1 METRG
6 LFFANPPQVPFNKAL
21 PMLNT
26 ALLIN
31 LLGFSVGIALYSLL
45 LAMVFSH
52 RRTGDRPSFD
62 RLLALTGVLGLTWN
76 LGEFI
81 VFVLKDFGFA
91 PASPWLLALPYSA
104 LGFLPSVVVHSTW
117 KSAESARE
125 PLRYLT
131 VAAYFLSA
139 FAAALNLLAAAGN
152 DAVPSRLSL
161 RVLSFGALAILAGLL
176 VTAFRQSLERKAVWV
191 AALLVFA
198 LSALHLS
205 AHSDQ
210 SSWPVEL
217 VAHQSSLPLAV
228 AILLQDYRFAFAD
241 LFLKRALSLMMLAL
255 VAFGF
260 YVWIAVPLLAWHE
273 SHDRNDVQAAV
284 VVLALWIGTALIYPK
299 LHRAAE
305 WFVDS
310 VLLRRT
316 NFEQLKADISAD
328 LEREDHPRGAMDVVT
343 EWLRDALGCTD
354 AKWRETPESDH
365 LLPAV
370 EASRS
375 GATVAIPT
383 VEPPRFNIELSG
395 FAGGRNL
402 LSGEIQTLESVAL
415 IAARRIDA
423 LRVTHERCEVEL
435 REQEF
440 SKLAAEAQ
448 LSALR
453 AQINPHFLFNS
464 LTTIGYLIRT
474 APDRAFET
482 LMHLTKL
489 LRGVLAAT
497 GEFSTLSEE
506 VRLIENY
513 LDIESARFEERL
525 RVRIDVADELGT
537 VRIPSLV
544 LQPLVENAIK
554 HAVSRNKSGGEVCLT
569 ATVESDGHGPVLVMA
584 VTDTGAG
591 KTRPT
596 FERADGVGLRNIRE
610 RLESYYGGGASLTI
624 GQMGAGTRAELRL
637 PVSERAAKNL

>member
-1 METRG
+1 
-6 LFFANPPQVPFNKAL
+6 
-21 PMLNT
+21 MLNT

-62 RLLALTGVLGLTWN
+62 RLLALTGALGLTWN
-76 LGEFI
+76 LGEFV

-91 PASPWLLALPYSA
+91 PVSPWLLALSYSA
-104 LGFLPSVVVHSTW
+104 LGFLPSVVVHSTM
-117 KSAESARE
+117 KSADSARR

-198 LSALHLS
+198 MSALHLS

-255 VAFGF
+255 VAFGL
-260 YVWIAVPLLAWHE
+260 YVWVAVPLLAWHE
-273 SHDRNDVQAAV
+273 SHDRNDAQTAV
-284 VVLALWIGTALIYPK
+284 VVLALWIGTALVYPR

-305 WFVDS
+305 WLVDS

-316 NFEQLKADISAD
+316 DFEQLKANISVD
-328 LEREDHPRGAMDVVT
+328 LEREDNPRGAMDVVT
-343 EWLRDALGCTD
+343 EWLRDALGCAAAD
-354 AKWRETPESDH
+354 WREIPEADH
-365 LLPAV
+365 VLPAV
-370 EASRS
+370 EAARA

-383 VEPPRFNIELSG
+383 VESPRFEIELSG

-402 LSGEIQTLESVAL
+402 LSGEIQMLESVAL

-440 SKLAAEAQ
+440 SKLATEAQ

-474 APDRAFET
+474 SPERAFET

-489 LRGVLAAT
+489 LRGVLSAT
-497 GEFSTLSEE
+497 GEFSTLADE

-525 RVRIDVADELGT
+525 RVKIDVPEELGT
-537 VRIPSLV
+537 MRIPSLV

-554 HAVSRNKSGGEVCLT
+554 HAVSKNKSGGEVGLT
-569 ATVESDGHGPVLVMA
+569 ATVETNGNGPMLKLA

-591 KTRPT
+591 KAVAT
-596 FERADGVGLRNIRE
+596 FERADGVGLRNIRQ
-610 RLESYYGGGASLTI
+610 RLETYYGAGASLTI
-624 GQMGAGTRAELRL
+624 DQAGTGTRAEVRL
-637 PVSERAAKNL
+637 PVSERAARNL